1 MVKEYR
7 ERKKLRERG
16 ERGIDKKKSR
26 YGEREQRVKDERE
39 RKRGEKER
47 QHIMIDREE
56 RGWRQ

>member
-26 YGEREQRVKDERE
+26 YGEREQRERKMREREKEE
-39 RKRGEKER
+39 RKRGS
-47 QHIMIDREE
+47 I
-56 RGWRQ
+56 